1 MDLRTAEE
9 RWTVWMV
16 QARRFAER
24 ENFTDAVARM
34 KLVHAAVQEALG
46 KVTDPRQRERLE
58 RHLARA
64 SEQLTSMQ
72 SQYQAWRSEI
82 AVRRQ
87 HTIDQ
92 AAEEMARP
100 LPASADEPWLF
111 LTARLRRSKPES
123 RSPARQSSRWIAGCC

>member
-9 RWTVWMV
+9 RWAVWMV

-34 KLVHAAVQEALG
+34 KLVHAAVQDALG

-64 SEQLTSMQ
+64 SEQLASMQ
-72 SQYQAWRSEI
+72 SQYQAWRSDI

-100 LPASADEPWLF
+100 LPASAD
-111 LTARLRRSKPES
+111 
-123 RSPARQSSRWIAGCC
+123 

>member
-1 MDLRTAEE
+1 MDLKTEEE
-9 RWTVWMV
+9 RWEVWAV
-16 QARRFAER
+16 QARRFADR

-34 KLVHAAVQEALG
+34 KLVHDAVQKALVETTDG
-46 KVTDPRQRERLE
+46 KQVERLE

-64 SEQLTSMQ
+64 GEQLATLQ
-72 SQYQAWRSEI
+72 DQYQTWRSEI

-100 LPASADEPWLF
+100 LPVPAD
-111 LTARLRRSKPES
+111 
-123 RSPARQSSRWIAGCC
+123 